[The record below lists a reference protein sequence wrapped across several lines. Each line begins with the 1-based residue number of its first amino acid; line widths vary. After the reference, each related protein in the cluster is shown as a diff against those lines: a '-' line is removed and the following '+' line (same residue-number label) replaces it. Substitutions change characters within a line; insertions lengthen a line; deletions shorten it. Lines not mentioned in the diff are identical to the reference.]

1 MAILEAAILFDS
13 TPIVERKYYDNEQVL
28 NKEHR
33 VGLLSAI
40 DGFAREAFGD
50 EISSFSLASYTL
62 IVSTIDVAQPK
73 NEENVKKLMMYC
85 IVQKGMSE
93 IVVKENMDIILDQFL
108 NRYSKFELFNLDK
121 KIIKK
126 MEKFAPRIDDQF
138 KDRALKPEDR
148 FKKIFF

>member
-13 TPIVERKYYDNEQVL
+13 TPIIERKYYDSEQVL

-33 VGLLSAI
+33 IGLLSAI

-50 EISSFSLASYTL
+50 EISSFSLANYTL
-62 IVSTIDVAQPK
+62 IVSSMNVSQPK
-73 NEENVKKLMMYC
+73 NESNVKKLMMYC

-93 IVVKENMDIILDQFL
+93 IVVKENMDKILDQFL
-108 NRYSKFELFNLDK
+108 NRFSRFELFNLDE

-126 MEKFAPRIDDQF
+126 MQQFTSRIDDQF
-138 KDRALKPEDR
+138 KDLALKPEDR

>member
-13 TPIVERKYYDNEQVL
+13 ATLVERKYYDSEQVL

-33 VGLLSAI
+33 VGLLAAI

-62 IVSTIDVAQPK
+62 IVTSINVPQPK
-73 NEENVKKLMMYC
+73 MEQNVKKLMMYA

-93 IVVKENMDIILDQFL
+93 VVVKENMDKILDQFL
-108 NRYSKFELFNLDK
+108 NRFSKFELFNLND

-126 MEKFAPRIDDQF
+126 MQKFDSRIDEQF
-138 KDRALKPEDR
+138 KDLALKPEDR

>member
-1 MAILEAAILFDS
+1 
-13 TPIVERKYYDNEQVL
+13 
-28 NKEHR
+28 
-33 VGLLSAI
+33 
-40 DGFAREAFGD
+40 
-50 EISSFSLASYTL
+50 
-62 IVSTIDVAQPK
+62 
-73 NEENVKKLMMYC
+73 MMYC

-138 KDRALKPEDR
+138 KDLALKPEDR